1 MGDARLQ
8 FGDYEVLSLPD
19 GSPALLGEGTSG
31 ATYKAVQRETVFGRT
46 LETFAALKVIK
57 AGRLED
63 EAAKDQFFRELK
75 VLSRIHHPNVVRY
88 LRQGRTSG
96 ADGVESVWFAMEY
109 CGGGSLQDY
118 ARGRGGIPETELV
131 PLAAEAA
138 AGLRAV
144 HEAGF
149 AHCDIKPANLLLDLQ
164 PGRRTPVVKL
174 SDFGSVQEM
183 RAMDRDGVAEGMLSG
198 EPFRGSVLY
207 ASPEQ
212 LKGHRLDARSDIY
225 SLGISLWHLLLG
237 DRPFLGDLPE
247 VQRWHLGKEPHE
259 PFLPS
264 LLHPGFR
271 RLLASMVEKNPALR
285 PAGMG
290 EVEAALLAVQGD
302 LAARPA
308 TVAAPQAAAEEK
320 LEDRYEVDYGRR
332 VPCPMGNRF
341 PARRVADGREL
352 ELLFVHAEQAARPEV
367 QAQIRQAVERLGGAG
382 PPAAVAA
389 PLEARR
395 FGDDLVVACLPA
407 GRATLLDFLKR
418 RGGTLPVEE
427 AVALLAPVARAAD
440 FLQTRRLTG
449 LSLRVND
456 IHVRMV
462 REDGSALSDSEVE
475 QSLGQAA
482 SQPGVQTQILVDPL
496 RVPPQGGPGM
506 AGTQVTMDGTGTLS
520 GTVKSSGL
528 PSASD
533 NPRVGFAALLY
544 RLVVGHEV
552 PETVFLTPDAFT
564 PTQRLGGESN
574 ALLRDV
580 LARTLN
586 PLPSCAAL
594 LREVCEHDGLPEPAL
609 AIPDGSGT
617 VDGWSSVGTGSMAA
631 TASGTAGRMT
641 ALPIQP
647 AQPTPSPGPPNDLP
661 AVTRSSGQAEPPIP
675 RPTPP
680 PVRRPRWPWAA
691 AAAVLVAVAVFVPGS
706 PLRKLFVP
714 SGPAPGNTQA
724 VEARFRQVEAAFHD
738 ADEIDGQIAGAD
750 DDGVAALRTRLA
762 GLEPI
767 PELAGRVAGL
777 KTRLDSR
784 SKDIAADKKRLDERQ
799 AKIDAARH
807 DLVEID
813 GQVASADEAGIEALR
828 DSLAKLKPIPEELA
842 ADVAGLESK
851 LAGRPKQLADEKVA
865 REAERDRKA
874 VDDWKTEALRR
885 LAELESVDASP
896 DFPTAAAKL
905 AKLEQIRSE
914 LPKAPDLDGIEDARK
929 VVAEKLESWRANWQ
943 QLQATEAPPPEKPFD
958 LKGIFPPDLP
968 VAGED
973 PTTRRGALAMAQK
986 KLKEAGL
993 YEKPVDGDPG
1003 RSTHD
1008 ALIEFQRRNNL
1019 PPTARLDQATW
1030 QKFGLAATTPEEMRE
1045 EGKKYQQQAP
1055 RRRTQPVDDDRTWFR
1070 RRIWDPLIKSR

>member
-57 AGRLED
+57 AGRLDD
-63 EAAKDQFFRELK
+63 EAAKNQFFRELK
-75 VLSRIHHPNVVRY
+75 VLSRINHPNVVRY

-131 PLAAEAA
+131 PLATEAA

-164 PGRRTPVVKL
+164 AGRRTPVVKL

-183 RAMDRDGVAEGMLSG
+183 QAMDQNGVAEGMLSG
-198 EPFRGSVLY
+198 EPFRGSALY

-247 VQRWHLGKEPHE
+247 VHRWHLGKEAHE

-271 RLLASMVEKNPALR
+271 RLLASMVEKDPALR

-290 EVEAALLAVQGD
+290 EVEAALRAVQGD

-308 TVAAPQAAAEEK
+308 TVAAPEAAAEEK

-341 PARRVADGREL
+341 PARRLADGREL

-367 QAQIRQAVERLGGAG
+367 QAQIKQAVARLGGAG
-382 PPAAVAA
+382 VPASVAA
-389 PLEARR
+389 PIEARR

-407 GRATLLDFLKR
+407 GRATLLDLLKR
-418 RGGTLPVEE
+418 RGGTVPVEE

-440 FLQTRRLTG
+440 FLETKRIAG
-449 LSLRVND
+449 FSLRVND
-456 IHVRMV
+456 IHMRLL
-462 REDGSALSDSEVE
+462 REDGTALSDSEVE

-496 RVPPQGGPGM
+496 RVPPQGGPGK
-506 AGTQVTMDGTGTLS
+506 AGTQVTMNGTGTLS
-520 GTVKSSGL
+520 GTVKSSGM

-586 PLPSCAAL
+586 PLPSCATL

-617 VDGWSSVGTGSMAA
+617 VDGWRSAGTGSMAA

-641 ALPIQP
+641 ALPIQR
-647 AQPTPSPGPPNDLP
+647 AQPTPSPGPSNDLP
-661 AVTRSSGQAEPPIP
+661 VDSRFSGQPEPPIP

-680 PVRRPRWPWAA
+680 PARLPRWLWAA
-691 AAAVLVAVAVFVPGS
+691 AAAVLVAVAVPAS
-706 PLRKLFVP
+706 HLRK
-714 SGPAPGNTQA
+714 NTRA
-724 VEARFRQVEAAFHD
+724 VEARLRQVEAAIRN
-738 ADEIDGQIAGAD
+738 ADEIDRQIADAD
-750 DDGVAALRTRLA
+750 EAGIAALRARLA

-777 KTRLDSR
+777 KPRLDR
-784 SKDIAADKKRLDERQ
+784 RAKDIATEKKRLAEQQDRIAE
-799 AKIDAARH
+799 ARR
-807 DLVEID
+807 EID
-813 GQVASADEAGIEALR
+813 GIDGLVASADEAGVEAMR
-828 DSLAKLKPIPEELA
+828 TRLAGLKPIPEELA
-842 ADVAGLESK
+842 QDVANLESK
-851 LAGRPKQLADEKVA
+851 LAGRSKQLADEKVA
-865 REAERDRKA
+865 GEAERNRKA

-905 AKLEQIRSE
+905 AKLEQVISE
-914 LPKAPDLDGIEDARK
+914 LPKAPEVNGAENARK
-929 VVAEKLESWRANWQ
+929 VVAEKLESWRTKWR
-943 QLQATEAPPPEKPFD
+943 QLHATEAPPPEKPFD
-958 LKGIFPPDLP
+958 LKGIFAPDLP
-968 VAGED
+968 IAD
-973 PTTRRGALAMAQK
+973 KDDTTRCGALALAQRR
-986 KLKEAGL
+986 LKETGL
-993 YEKPVDGDPG
+993 YQKDVDGLTG
-1003 RSTHD
+1003 RNTHD

-1019 PPTARLDQATW
+1019 PLTARLDQATW
-1030 QKFGLAATTPEEMRE
+1030 QKFGLDATTPEEMRE
-1045 EGKKYQQQAP
+1045 EGKKCKKRQLQVP
-1055 RRRTQPVDDDRTWFR
+1055 KGKTPPDDDPPGWFR
-1070 RRIWDPLIKSR
+1070 TNVWNRLIRKR